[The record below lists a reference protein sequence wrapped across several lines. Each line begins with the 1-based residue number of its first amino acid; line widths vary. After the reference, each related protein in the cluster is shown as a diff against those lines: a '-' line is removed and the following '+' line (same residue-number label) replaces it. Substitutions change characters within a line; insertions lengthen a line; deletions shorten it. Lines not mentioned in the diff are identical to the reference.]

1 MSKPRAHRLRL
12 WVEHPPTAVAAG
24 SASACIGAELRR
36 RREALGLDLD
46 DVAAAIR
53 IPPRHIESIETAR
66 HKALPARIYAIGF
79 VRSYADYLGMDARAA
94 VERFKKEAL
103 ELAARPVLLFPEPAT
118 ERRVPGG
125 ALVAV
130 SVCAAL
136 AVYVVWYM
144 QTAQHWAHGDR
155 VPVAPIEIAQDD
167 SPPATERRVADLAPG
182 LGGRSEFVPPSDQS
196 AARTLAVATAPA
208 DQALGVWRPVPLN
221 GVSAPATTVANAPV
235 PSGPPLPRARPDP
248 SRPAPSPSVQ
258 DPSGAPGD
266 TRHASAGSVSPGQYA
281 TVPAV
286 TIEPRG
292 TEVAQA
298 TRSVLAGSGAVVRP
312 DRIAEGSSWMP
323 VMRQPNPVEVASPGT
338 PSPSSASPG
347 VAWAQMP
354 SVATG
359 PVVLRAAEASWIEVR
374 AETGEVVHAKLMKA
388 GDSYEVPQRAGLR
401 LTTGNAGGL
410 DVTVG
415 GEVTPKLGA
424 RGAVIREIPLEGPR
438 LLSGTATRN

>member
-12 WVEHPPTAVAAG
+12 WVENPPTANAAG
-24 SASACIGAELRR
+24 VTSMRIGPELRR
-36 RREALGLDLD
+36 RREAIGLDLD

-53 IPPRHIESIETAR
+53 IPPRHIESIEISR

-79 VRSYADYLGMDARAA
+79 VRSYAEYLGIDPRDA
-94 VERFKKEAL
+94 VERFKLEAREL
-103 ELAARPVLLFPEPAT
+103 EARPVLVFPEPAA

-144 QTAQHWAHGDR
+144 QTAQHWAHDGG
-155 VPVAPIEIAQDD
+155 VPAAPIEIAQTSSQP
-167 SPPATERRVADLAPG
+167 SPDRRVVDLAPG
-182 LGGRSEFVPPSDQS
+182 LGGRNEFLPPSDPP
-196 AARTLAVATAPA
+196 AVRPMASVSGPA
-208 DQALGVWRPVPLN
+208 VQQRGVWSPVPLN
-221 GVSAPATTVANAPV
+221 QSPLPGTASETVATTAPA
-235 PSGPPLPRARPDP
+235 PSGLPIPRARPDP
-248 SRPAPSPSVQ
+248 NQPLPVRAAPADGNARYASVQ
-258 DPSGAPGD
+258 QPTDPY
-266 TRHASAGSVSPGQYA
+266 ASM
-281 TVPAV
+281 PAV

-292 TEVAQA
+292 TQVAQA
-298 TRSVLAGSGAVVRP
+298 TSSIMTGSDPLLRAGRP
-312 DRIAEGSSWMP
+312 ADGTSWTP
-323 VMRQPNPVEVASPGT
+323 VMRSPNPALPPE
-338 PSPSSASPG
+338 SASPG

-354 SVATG
+354 SIATG
-359 PVVLRAAEASWIEVR
+359 PVVLKAAEASWIEVR
-374 AETGEVVHAKLMKA
+374 SDSGEVVHAKLMKA
-388 GDSYEVPQRAGLR
+388 GDSYEVPQRPGLR

-410 DVTVG
+410 EVTVG

>member
-24 SASACIGAELRR
+24 GVSACIGAELRR

-79 VRSYADYLGMDARAA
+79 VRSYAEYLDMDPRGA

-103 ELAARPVLLFPEPAT
+103 ELAARPILLFPEPAA

-136 AVYVVWYM
+136 TVYAVWYM

-155 VPVAPIEIAQDD
+155 VPVPPIEIAQGD
-167 SPPATERRVADLAPG
+167 SPPAADPQVADLAPA
-182 LGGRSEFVPPSDQS
+182 LGGRNEFVPPSDQPGS
-196 AARTLAVATAPA
+196 RTVAVATAPA
-208 DQALGVWRPVPLN
+208 DQVRGVWRPVPLN
-221 GVSAPATTVANAPV
+221 EVPAPATTVANAPV
-235 PSGPPLPRARPDP
+235 PSGPPIPRARPDP
-248 SRPAPSPSVQ
+248 NKPAPSLAVQ
-258 DPSGAPGD
+258 DPSRAVGD
-266 TRHASAGSVSPGQYA
+266 TIYASTANQPYPMI
-281 TVPAV
+281 PAV

-298 TRSVLAGSGAVVRP
+298 TAPVMARVGTLVRP
-312 DRIAEGSSWMP
+312 DRVAEGSSWMP
-323 VMRQPNPVEVASPGT
+323 VTRQPNVVDVSSPGT
-338 PSPSSASPG
+338 PTPSSASPG

-354 SVATG
+354 SAATG

>member
-1 MSKPRAHRLRL
+1 M
-12 WVEHPPTAVAAG
+12 
-24 SASACIGAELRR
+24 
-36 RREALGLDLD
+36 GLDLD

-79 VRSYADYLGMDARAA
+79 VRSYAEYLGMDPRAA

-155 VPVAPIEIAQDD
+155 IPVAPIEIAQDD
-167 SPPATERRVADLAPG
+167 SPPAAGRQVADLAPG
-182 LGGRSEFVPPSDQS
+182 LAGRNEFVPPSEQPGS
-196 AARTLAVATAPA
+196 RTLAVAPAPT
-208 DQALGVWRPVPLN
+208 DQARGVWRPVPLN
-221 GVSAPATTVANAPV
+221 EVPAPATTVANAPV
-235 PSGPPLPRARPDP
+235 PSGPPIPRARPDP
-248 SRPAPSPSVQ
+248 SRPAISPAAQ
-258 DPSGAPGD
+258 DPSRAPVD
-266 TRHASAGSVSPGQYA
+266 TRYASAADQLYPM
-281 TVPAV
+281 VPAV
-286 TIEPRG
+286 TIEPRA
-292 TEVAQA
+292 TQVAQA
-298 TRSVLAGSGAVVRP
+298 TGPVIAGSGAVVRP
-312 DRIAEGSSWMP
+312 DRVAEGSSWMP
-323 VMRQPNPVEVASPGT
+323 VMRQPNAVDVSSPGT
-338 PSPSSASPG
+338 PSPSNASPG

-354 SVATG
+354 SAATG